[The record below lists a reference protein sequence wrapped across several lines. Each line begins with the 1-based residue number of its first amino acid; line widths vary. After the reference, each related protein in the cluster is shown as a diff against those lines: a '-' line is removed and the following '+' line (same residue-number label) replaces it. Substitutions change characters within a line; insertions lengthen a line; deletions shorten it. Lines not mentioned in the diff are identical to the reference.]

1 MCFDINNTTQN
12 RLPGNDRY
20 RRWAAGARL
29 GFSLI
34 EVMVVV
40 VIIGLLAGAV
50 ALKVGGY
57 MNTARA
63 NRAKSDIATIRDAIE
78 AYKLTQSRYPTNE
91 EGLDNLPLENRN
103 DPWGKKYGYNSPGQ
117 QGPYE
122 VFTLG
127 ADGREGGDGENA
139 DVYSW
144 QLGELEK
151 GK

>member
-1 MCFDINNTTQN
+1 MPAFNIKSDNSIKSREWPHQH
-12 RLPGNDRY
+12 R
-20 RRWAAGARL
+20 

-57 MNTARA
+57 MDTARA
-63 NRAKSDIATIRDAIE
+63 NRAKSDIATIRNAIE
-78 AYKLTQSRYPTNE
+78 TYKLTQSRYPSND
-91 EGLDNLPLENRN
+91 EGLDQVPLENRS
-103 DPWGKKYGYNSPGQ
+103 DPWGRKYGYNSPGQ

-139 DVYSW
+139 DIFSW
-144 QLGELEK
+144 QLGEAEK
-151 GK
+151 VK